1 MSNVID
7 QLHADHINIA
17 KVIDLLKKQ
26 YEQMN
31 GDGSPDFSLM
41 LDILDYIHSYPDYIH
56 HPRENV
62 VFKVYLEQH
71 DELQETIAELM
82 KEHKEMAER
91 TRDLYEEIDGILN
104 DSMVDKQELKN
115 KIATFIQQQMQ
126 HMDTEEGAVFPTLR
140 TVLTPEEF
148 DRIET
153 ELPSR
158 EDPLFGD
165 VVQKRFEALYEHITH
180 MPA

>member
-26 YEQMN
+26 YEEMS

-56 HPRENV
+56 HPKENI
-62 VFKVYLEQH
+62 VFKVYLENH
-71 DELQETIAELM
+71 DEFKETIESLL

-91 TRDLYEEIDGILN
+91 TQDLYEEIDGILN
-104 DSMVDKQELKN
+104 DTMVDKEELKK
-115 KIATFIQQQMQ
+115 KIAAYIQQQMQ
-126 HMDTEEGAVFPTLR
+126 HMDMEESTVFPNLR
-140 TVLTPEEF
+140 TVLTQQDF
-148 DRIET
+148 TRIET
-153 ELPSR
+153 ELPST
-158 EDPLFGD
+158 EDPVFGE

-180 MPA
+180 MHT